1 MSYRPGENHR
11 FSYALAVALG
21 IHGMLVFWVTFS
33 AISDAVA
40 SNQKEVTLS
49 IANSDESVDEADF
62 LAQQNSKGSGDLDE
76 LAQQTTTSEAPL
88 LDNEINPVDPMML
101 ASQPE
106 QEASEPDRRII
117 TTSGESTQRVNL
129 EPDEEEQAEEESF
142 NDERNDLQQLS
153 REIASLEARL
163 ADRQQL
169 FTRKPRILR
178 LTSSSTMAAG
188 DAEYVFRW
196 RNRVEKVGNLHY
208 PPEAREQGL
217 YGDVRLQVR
226 LKPNGIVEETKIL
239 SSSGSSILDRAALNS
254 IRLASPFE
262 PFPEA
267 MAEKYDVIEV
277 IRTWQFRKDR
287 LTAESG

>member
-21 IHGMLVFWVTFS
+21 IHGLLIFWVTFS
-33 AISDAVA
+33 AISDAIA

-49 IANSDESVDEADF
+49 IATNDERVEEADF
-62 LAQQNSKGSGDLDE
+62 LAQQNNQGSGDLEE
-76 LAQQTTTSEAPL
+76 LLQQTTTTEAML
-88 LDNEINPVDPMML
+88 LDTQINPVDPLML
-101 ASQPE
+101 ASQPQ
-106 QEASEPDRRII
+106 QESSIPSLRII
-117 TTSGESTQRVNL
+117 TTSGDSELLVEM
-129 EPDEEEQAEEESF
+129 EPEEEQQTEEEPF
-142 NDERNDLQQLS
+142 EEQKNDLEQLS

-163 ADRQQL
+163 AERQQR
-169 FTRKPRILR
+169 FTRKPRVLR
-178 LTSSSTMAAG
+178 LTSSSTMAAN

-196 RNRVEKVGNLHY
+196 RNRVEQVGNLHY
-208 PPEAREQGL
+208 PQEAREQEL
-217 YGDVRLQVR
+217 YGDVRLLVR
-226 LKPNGIVEETKIL
+226 LKPNGIVEQTKIL
-239 SSSGSSILDRAALNS
+239 SSSGSKILDHAALNS

-267 MAEKYDVIEV
+267 MAEKYDIIEV

>member
-11 FSYALAVALG
+11 FSYALAIALG
-21 IHGMLVFWVTFS
+21 MHGILVFWVTFN

-40 SNQKEVTLS
+40 NSQKEVTLS
-49 IANSDESVDEADF
+49 IASNDETVEEADF
-62 LAQQNSKGSGDLDE
+62 LAQQNNQGSGDLE
-76 LAQQTTTSEAPL
+76 EFAQQTTTSQALL
-88 LDNEINPVDPMML
+88 LDTEVNPVDPMML
-101 ASQPE
+101 ASEPQRETGEPE
-106 QEASEPDRRII
+106 LRVI
-117 TTSGESTQRVNL
+117 TTSGDSELRVNTR
-129 EPDEEEQAEEESF
+129 PDEQQQLHEESF
-142 NDERNDLQQLS
+142 EEPKNDLERLS
-153 REIASLEARL
+153 HEIASLEARL
-163 ADRQQL
+163 ADRQQR
-169 FTRKPRILR
+169 FTRKPRVLR

-196 RNRVEKVGNLHY
+196 RNRVEQVGNLHY
-208 PPEAREQGL
+208 PQEAREQGL

-239 SSSGSSILDRAALNS
+239 SSSGSTVLDRAALNS

-262 PFPEA
+262 PFPPS

-287 LTAESG
+287 LSAESS